1 MASLPF
7 DPAFTVS
14 NRRPSRPSPARPGP
28 AKRVSS
34 PAIASQPGVEKPAS
48 LLRIC
53 GLSAVAALFERAPG
67 RVLRLFYEARRARD
81 VGRYCAHLAQTRR
94 PYRQVSPDEL
104 GRIAGTVLHGGVV
117 AIAEP
122 CLPGRLGIAEARRLA
137 ANKTSLFVL
146 DGIGNPHN
154 VGAIT
159 RSLAFFGFRHL
170 ALSDHPQQAGLS
182 DAAYRVA
189 EGGLDRLTVYRAP
202 QLPGLLQALRP
213 IFHIVATAL
222 SQRGQPLEA
231 LLASPDPRPRLI
243 LLGNEE
249 QGLPDATL
257 AAAETVLTLPGA
269 GGVQS
274 LNVAATAAILAHGLR
289 PPHPAV
295 APDGGQ
301 KKTRAWRAQVI

>member
-1 MASLPF
+1 M
-7 DPAFTVS
+7 
-14 NRRPSRPSPARPGP
+14 
-28 AKRVSS
+28 
-34 PAIASQPGVEKPAS
+34 EKPAS

-301 KKTRAWRAQVI
+301 KSSGVKSFVQITRG